1 MTKKINSKQKG
12 ARFERAIAH
21 ILNDAGYTARRGQ
34 QFCGANGDADVIAP
48 DFPFHLECKHVEKLN
63 LYAAM
68 TQAIGDAKKAGK
80 PPCVIHKKNHS
91 EELFTCRLDD
101 LLKLLTSLQK

>member
-1 MTKKINSKQKG
+1 
-12 ARFERAIAH
+12 
-21 ILNDAGYTARRGQ
+21 
-34 QFCGANGDADVIAP
+34 
-48 DFPFHLECKHVEKLN
+48 VEKLN

-68 TQAIGDAKKAGK
+68 TQAITDAKKAGK

-101 LLKLLTSLQK
+101 LLNLLNQYE